1 MKAIL
6 SRLDLVQKLV
16 LVAIPLGL
24 LHHADHVGRADHSS
38 WPFRPEVGPFTFTLL
53 IYPVLVLVFVAR
65 RGHWSRAVG
74 LGLVALFTLLAH
86 TLIEPPQQI
95 YGTWANNLS
104 TPAPLYTV
112 DPEYMHNR
120 FDVESPL
127 LGVLATVLSSV
138 LTALLLVTWAVS
150 IRDARAMTRRRRGA
164 HAG

>member
-1 MKAIL
+1 MTATTL
-6 SRLDLVQKLV
+6 GRLDLVQKLV

-53 IYPVLVLVFVAR
+53 IYPVLVLVLLAGGR
-65 RGHWSRAVG
+65 HWVRVVG
-74 LGLVALFTLLAH
+74 LGVVALFTLLAH

-112 DPEYMHNR
+112 DPEHMHNLL
-120 FDVESPL
+120 DVQSPL
-127 LGVLATVLSSV
+127 LGVLATILSTV
-138 LTALLLVTWAVS
+138 LTALLLVAWAVA
-150 IRDARAMTRRRRGA
+150 IRDARRRHRA
-164 HAG
+164 